1 MQVFVVGWHP
11 APDSEANG
19 GFEWRY
25 NRAEA
30 LGELAALVVREAL
43 NDGAPHNLVFAT
55 LNVPFQVDYD
65 RPRTYDDLEPKITD
79 WIDHNLHLIE
89 LPLEEHDRG

>member
-1 MQVFVVGWHP
+1 MVFVMGWHP

-43 NDGAPHNLVFAT
+43 NDGAP
-55 LNVPFQVDYD
+55 Q
-65 RPRTYDDLEPKITD
+65 PRCSPHSTCRSRSTTTVRAPTTIWSRRSRIGST
-79 WIDHNLHLIE
+79 
-89 LPLEEHDRG
+89 RTCT